1 MSEKGAFGA
10 FLEAYGKDT
19 RKARKIAAILTL
31 LWLVLLIPVALG
43 FHGIALQVLM
53 GYSVIAFLPWI
64 WFGIKAI

>member
-31 LWLVLLIPVALG
+31 LWIVLLIPVALG
-43 FHGIALQVLM
+43 SHGIALQVLM
-53 GYSVIAFLPWI
+53 AYSAIAFLPWI